1 VTAARR
7 YYTDV
12 PDPVTPPRPCE
23 VVSATER
30 DAWDAAHSDEHVIH
44 RCVSGRMHDGPCRCH
59 CGRTFEFGSVGL

>member
-1 VTAARR
+1 MTAARR

-44 RCVSGRMHDGPCRCH
+44 RCVSGRMHDGPCR
-59 CGRTFEFGSVGL
+59 